1 MISIALELKKMRYMI
16 LADFRVQM
24 LFRLGIIIQLI
35 NIAIAAASYY
45 FITTLFRG
53 ESPIMGRYGT
63 NVVSYI
69 LLGLTMNPVLVTSLT
84 GIYTALESTYLTR
97 ALERIMMAPTS
108 VYTLFFSRMS
118 SGFFSSL
125 ITSMLYLFVGVVIF
139 RMHIGGGNPLSALLI
154 LVLGIASTIALGML
168 LAQVFFYTYTG
179 KGSGGSVIL
188 FVQTVVNV
196 FAGAAFPVEVLPWWL
211 RWISTVL
218 PQTHAIRGARL
229 VLAGHSLTDQ
239 VVLGDL
245 LYLVGFSVIVIPVGV
260 LLMRKGLDRLRREG
274 YSPQTRMMGVTVF
287 G

>member
-1 MISIALELKKMRYMI
+1 MI

-24 LFRLGIIIQLI
+24 LFRLGIFIQLI
-35 NIAIAAASYY
+35 SIAIAAAGYY

-53 ESPIMGRYGT
+53 ESAIMGRYGT

-84 GIYTALESTYLTR
+84 GIYSALESTYLTR

-118 SGFFSSL
+118 SGYFSSL
-125 ITSMLYLFVGVVIF
+125 ITSALYLLVGIAIF
-139 RMHIGGGNPLSALLI
+139 RMHVGSGNPLGGLLI
-154 LVLGIASTIALGML
+154 LVLGVFSTIALGLL
-168 LAQVFFYTYTG
+168 LAQIFFYTHTG
-179 KGSGGSVIL
+179 KGSSASVIL
-188 FVQTVVNV
+188 FVQTVVNL
-196 FAGAAFPVEVLPWWL
+196 FAGAAFPVEILPWPL
-211 RWISTVL
+211 RWISFGL

-229 VLAGHSLTDQ
+229 ILAGHALTDQ
-239 VVLGDL
+239 QVLADM
-245 LYLVGFSVIVIPVGV
+245 LYRVGFSVIVMPVGV
-260 LLMRKGLDRLRREG
+260 LLMRRGLDRLRREG